1 MFTVLIS
8 YKSLRQENALARKKE
23 EKMTEK
29 ISVIIPVYNV
39 ENQLQTCLD
48 SVLGQTYQNIEII
61 LINYGS
67 IDNSDDIC
75 RSYAA
80 RDSRILY
87 FKKNNGGLSDARH
100 IGIRQAK
107 GAYVTYVDAED
118 WVESTYLEELYQA
131 LQVHKADIAVANYSV
146 YKESE
151 DLFYFYI
158 KDEDYYEQVYSPAQI
173 IDGLFEESNN
183 INIALIS
190 ATGKLYKR
198 SLFNDLLFPKEH
210 AGEDGFFNLKAYL
223 MSERTVYL
231 NKGLY
236 VYRESPEMPSA
247 TWMQDWMMT
256 LVYAMEERLAIVAS
270 HGFSLEKY
278 MVTYRQMLE
287 TCLKNVEELGLTDSE
302 AYRSIQEKF
311 QVLSLAPRRYETKKH
326 AIVLAANYAYVDQV
340 LTTIK
345 SIVFHHRNIRF
356 YLINDDFS
364 QEWFRGLNRHL
375 AAFGSEVI
383 NCRVDSSHIK
393 QYKTNSNY
401 ASYLRYF
408 VTDFVSEERALY
420 LDSDMVVT
428 GSLEDLFTLDL
439 QGRSLAAVRDYAIQ
453 VQNRQMMFDAD
464 FMVIDMTY
472 WKQYNMRNHLIDMTS
487 EWHDKVP
494 FAEQSI
500 LNMVFRNN
508 WLALSFDNNYAV
520 TKSSLVGYH
529 LPNGQ
534 DYPKVLHYDSHRKPW
549 LPLACQ
555 AYREVWWFYAQMDW
569 SEVAGN
575 ASLLPLSED
584 MLYPKGRPFT
594 CLVYTNI
601 SEIPHLTDLI
611 SALPKVQFKI
621 ASRQHVSDK
630 LAQLITYPNV
640 TVYSAIAGLN
650 GLDLELVRTSDL
662 LLDINP
668 GRKVVEI
675 LDAFRFENK
684 PILGFEDLKSTKHNQ
699 QTYSRDRWKEMAE
712 TIRQMRKKS
721 L

>member
-1 MFTVLIS
+1 
-8 YKSLRQENALARKKE
+8 
-23 EKMTEK
+23 
-29 ISVIIPVYNV
+29 
-39 ENQLQTCLD
+39 
-48 SVLGQTYQNIEII
+48 
-61 LINYGS
+61 
-67 IDNSDDIC
+67 
-75 RSYAA
+75 
-80 RDSRILY
+80 
-87 FKKNNGGLSDARH
+87 
-100 IGIRQAK
+100 
-107 GAYVTYVDAED
+107 
-118 WVESTYLEELYQA
+118 
-131 LQVHKADIAVANYSV
+131 
-146 YKESE
+146 
-151 DLFYFYI
+151 
-158 KDEDYYEQVYSPAQI
+158 
-173 IDGLFEESNN
+173 
-183 INIALIS
+183 
-190 ATGKLYKR
+190 
-198 SLFNDLLFPKEH
+198 
-210 AGEDGFFNLKAYL
+210 
-223 MSERTVYL
+223 
-231 NKGLY
+231 
-236 VYRESPEMPSA
+236 
-247 TWMQDWMMT
+247 MT

-270 HGFSLEKY
+270 HGFPMEKY
-278 MVTYRQMLE
+278 MITYRQMLAA
-287 TCLKNVEELGLTDSE
+287 CLKNVEEQGLTHSD
-302 AYRSIQEKF
+302 AYRSIQEKY
-311 QVLSLAPRRYETKKH
+311 QVLRLAPQRYETKKR
-326 AIVLAANYAYVDQV
+326 AIVLAANYGYVDQV
-340 LTTIK
+340 LATMK
-345 SIVFHHRNIRF
+345 SIIFHHRNIRF

-383 NCRVDSSHIK
+383 NCRVDSSQIK

-408 VTDFVSEERALY
+408 VTDFVSEEQALY

-439 QGRSLAAVRDYAIQ
+439 QGRPLAAVRDYAIQ
-453 VQNRQMMFDAD
+453 VQDRQYMFDAG
-464 FMVIDMTY
+464 FMVIDTAY
-472 WKQYNMRNHLIDMTS
+472 WKQYNMRRHLIDMTS

-508 WLALSFDNNYAV
+508 WLPLSFDNNYAV
-520 TKSSLVGYH
+520 TKSSLAGFH

-534 DYPKVLHYDSHRKPW
+534 SYPKVLHYASHRKPW

-555 AYREVWWFYAQMDW
+555 AYRDVWWFYAQMDW
-569 SEVAGN
+569 SGVGDN
-575 ASLLPLSED
+575 PGLLPLLED
-584 MLYPKGRPFT
+584 MIYPKGRPFT
-594 CLVYTNI
+594 CLIYTNI
-601 SEIPHLTDLI
+601 AEIPHLTDLI

-621 ASRQHVSDK
+621 ACRQHVSDK

-650 GLDLELVRTSDL
+650 GLDLELVHTSDL